1 MDKIITPAAG
11 IAANRASYKNNTG
24 RNDTMTKSTY
34 AQILAGIIA
43 NQAEELQDAI
53 KSGQTMQQKALG
65 ISNEEWARMDLQNS
79 SLTKTDAEKEREEKT
94 AQGTTLPGGDIE
106 ITKHIMGDG
115 STLIV

>member
-79 SLTKTDAEKEREEKT
+79 SLTQTHAEKERE
-94 AQGTTLPGGDIE
+94 
-106 ITKHIMGDG
+106 
-115 STLIV
+115 